1 MVYLKDDEVN
11 MTDVHPG
18 CKLCGIRIGKGMA
31 RLKEGELLNADNSS
45 T

>member
-1 MVYLKDDEVN
+1 MVYLEDDEVN

-18 CKLCGIRIGKGMA
+18 CKLCETRFGKGMA
-31 RLKEGELLNADNSS
+31 RLKHGELPNADNSS